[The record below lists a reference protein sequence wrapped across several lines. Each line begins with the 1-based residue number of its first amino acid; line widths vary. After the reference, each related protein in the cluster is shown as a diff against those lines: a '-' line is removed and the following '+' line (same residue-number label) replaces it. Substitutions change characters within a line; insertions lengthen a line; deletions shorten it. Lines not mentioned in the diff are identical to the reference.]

1 MEANPR
7 AATGGYGI
15 RIMGFENGIGR
26 VRNPGKIEYET
37 TFKNDIM
44 AGPESGIRVE
54 TYTGLWLGHGLRIAV
69 QKL

>member
-1 MEANPR
+1 
-7 AATGGYGI
+7 
-15 RIMGFENGIGR
+15 MGFENGIGR